1 MKLITPYHYKVYERS
16 GTRWFARDA
25 VKTFYNETDRPLDLL
40 NVEQQFGLTVEQV
53 VVELFRING
62 GKTGFYLANLRD
74 HKYYYCGYCWEDVKT
89 TLRNLGIGRTE
100 PVES

>member
-40 NVEQQFGLTVEQV
+40 NAEQQFGLTVEQV
-53 VVELFRING
+53 VVELFRLMVV
-62 GKTGFYLANLRD
+62 KLGFDLANLRD
-74 HKYYYCGYCWEDVKT
+74 HKYYY
-89 TLRNLGIGRTE
+89 
-100 PVES
+100 

>member
-25 VKTFYNETDRPLDLL
+25 AKVFYNATDQPMDLL

-53 VVELFRING
+53 IVELFRIKG

-74 HKYYYCGYCWEDVKT
+74 RQYYYCGYSWEDVKA
-89 TLRNLGIGRTE
+89 TLRKLGIGRAD

>member
-25 VKTFYNETDRPLDLL
+25 VKTFYNATDRPLDLL
-40 NVEQQFGLTVEQV
+40 NAEQQFGLTVEQV
-53 VVELFRING
+53 IVALFRING

-74 HKYYYCGYCWEDVKT
+74 RKYYYCGYSWEDVKM
-89 TLRNLGIGRTE
+89 TLHNLGIGRAD